1 MQIAPALGEA
11 TLGLKRCAATVL
23 VHQIHRLA
31 CVVAGVDGSQA
42 AAGTL
47 FSGGFITGSNCG
59 PELGDHRAPV
69 STPSVKH
76 CNGATRCNLHL
87 RAPPEEAGPAAVRL
101 PAGQLN

>member
-76 CNGATRCNLHL
+76 GIGATDGILHL
-87 RAPPEEAGPAAVRL
+87 RTLAQQAGPAAWRL
-101 PAGQLN
+101 LAGQLN